1 MFLALPYNRSFKSG
15 RASEQLFNE
24 ELHKMYEAV
33 RHVTDDPG
41 PNAQP
46 EAKLHGSLWGDERTN
61 RLLH

>member
-33 RHVTDDPG
+33 RHITDDPG

-46 EAKLHGSLWGDERTN
+46 VLKWYRG
-61 RLLH
+61 LLLSK